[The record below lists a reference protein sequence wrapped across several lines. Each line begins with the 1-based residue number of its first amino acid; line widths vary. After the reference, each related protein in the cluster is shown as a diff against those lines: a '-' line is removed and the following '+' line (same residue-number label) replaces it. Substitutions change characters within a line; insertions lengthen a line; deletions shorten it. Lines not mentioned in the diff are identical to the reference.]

1 MTVDELINALQKMQK
16 DKTVVI
22 TDPGGVGWVEIGEL
36 INEDTCVKIT
46 NLKWEFNYYD
56 DPS

>member
-22 TDPGGVGWVEIGEL
+22 TDPGGVGWAQ
-36 INEDTCVKIT
+36 
-46 NLKWEFNYYD
+46 
-56 DPS
+56 